1 MGYILVVGKV
11 SPATRILIKVLKFNS
26 LEETWIVCVR
36 VHLDFPLL
44 TWIVEERMVVVSE
57 FLDFIIDYDLEVE
70 LSELE
75 IF

>member
-1 MGYILVVGKV
+1 LGYILVVGKV
-11 SPATRILIKVLKFNS
+11 SPASRILIKVLKFKS
-26 LEETWIVCVR
+26 LEETWTYCVR

-44 TWIVEERMVVVSE
+44 IWIVEERMVVVSE

-70 LSELE
+70 LSELG